1 MFAGGDEVNSTP
13 DPRVN
18 IPKLIEYY
26 VSQGYNALEIKEM
39 LPNLDMMQIESAV
52 SQLGG
57 SVNPAIA
64 SPGADEFQGGQ
75 GVIPII
81 PETVVMGERPEAPS
95 SALNPMQVLSEIRGL
110 TNARNNTEES
120 INILKQENKPVTK
133 FGIPVKFDGNVIMQN
148 DEKIASL
155 QQELSAIDSSL
166 KNLQAISPDSSFI
179 PKKLEMDPIN
189 VQPISAD
196 ISMPPRVF
204 EPEEKESISQAISLG
219 QGELK
224 LSNGEKRKV
233 DAQTFS
239 SYLNALSDS
248 EIFALYNSADIVF
261 SPDLDA
267 ILSQKA
273 EGLIPGLMAGTDR
286 GSITR
291 RPSSFKAL
299 GEDYGRVSRGLI
311 GNIGSAITSG
321 IESAFVGPAEREV
334 VESEYDS
341 PLYGGG
347 VKGFGR
353 SVLVGGR
360 SPGDVDSI
368 LKDISTPTDSI
379 GEDLT
384 ILENTPTAVKAAAEE
399 APAEETVTEETVT
412 EEVVAEEAPAEEV
425 VAEEAAAD
433 KAAADK
439 AAAEKAAADKAAA
452 DKAAAEEALTETKPE
467 VVPAGDFQK
476 AGNIFS
482 SPNFIRFAANLSKG
496 LATSEDMASGLA
508 KGAAL
513 AAEERGL
520 RDLEQQKLDQEVTL
534 ELIKSQGTTALKPSE
549 LKSLNAMATEMSDS
563 IKNYEGTQSSI
574 GIMNDAI
581 SMFEM
586 AMDKKVP
593 ITGLPGRIARFKDEA
608 SAFMG
613 IDNPNVSDAT
623 KIKNYIEQVK
633 QRSIRE
639 ILNESGR
646 TISNLDRDIVDRV
659 FGDLDLTG
667 DPGEILKKL
676 KNARQSLIIN
686 NKDKKRSIATNFEI
700 IQNPAYG
707 GVGVRAI
714 SPYFSLIQSI
724 LQSNITGSS
733 KDVDLSSIVSIDL
746 RDKDL
751 FSIL

>member
-1 MFAGGDEVNSTP
+1 MNILQRKMFAGGDEVNSTP

-311 GNIGSAITSG
+311 GNLGSAITSG

-412 EEVVAEEAPAEEV
+412 EEAPAEEAPAEEV
-425 VAEEAAAD
+425 VAE
-433 KAAADK
+433 KVV
-439 AAAEKAAADKAAA
+439 
-452 DKAAAEEALTETKPE
+452 AEEPLTETKPE

-586 AMDKKVP
+586 AMDKNVP

>member
-399 APAEETVTEETVT
+399 TVT
-412 EEVVAEEAPAEEV
+412 
-425 VAEEAAAD
+425 
-433 KAAADK
+433 
-439 AAAEKAAADKAAA
+439 EKAAADKAAA
-452 DKAAAEEALTETKPE
+452 DKAAAEKALTETKPE

-586 AMDKKVP
+586 AMDKNVP

>member
-1 MFAGGDEVNSTP
+1 
-13 DPRVN
+13 
-18 IPKLIEYY
+18 
-26 VSQGYNALEIKEM
+26 
-39 LPNLDMMQIESAV
+39 
-52 SQLGG
+52 
-57 SVNPAIA
+57 
-64 SPGADEFQGGQ
+64 
-75 GVIPII
+75 
-81 PETVVMGERPEAPS
+81 
-95 SALNPMQVLSEIRGL
+95 
-110 TNARNNTEES
+110 
-120 INILKQENKPVTK
+120 
-133 FGIPVKFDGNVIMQN
+133 
-148 DEKIASL
+148 
-155 QQELSAIDSSL
+155 
-166 KNLQAISPDSSFI
+166 
-179 PKKLEMDPIN
+179 
-189 VQPISAD
+189 
-196 ISMPPRVF
+196 
-204 EPEEKESISQAISLG
+204 
-219 QGELK
+219 
-224 LSNGEKRKV
+224 
-233 DAQTFS
+233 
-239 SYLNALSDS
+239 
-248 EIFALYNSADIVF
+248 
-261 SPDLDA
+261 
-267 ILSQKA
+267 
-273 EGLIPGLMAGTDR
+273 
-286 GSITR
+286 
-291 RPSSFKAL
+291 
-299 GEDYGRVSRGLI
+299 
-311 GNIGSAITSG
+311 
-321 IESAFVGPAEREV
+321 
-334 VESEYDS
+334 
-341 PLYGGG
+341 
-347 VKGFGR
+347 
-353 SVLVGGR
+353 
-360 SPGDVDSI
+360 
-368 LKDISTPTDSI
+368 
-379 GEDLT
+379 
-384 ILENTPTAVKAAAEE
+384 
-399 APAEETVTEETVT
+399 
-412 EEVVAEEAPAEEV
+412 
-425 VAEEAAAD
+425 
-433 KAAADK
+433 
-439 AAAEKAAADKAAA
+439 
-452 DKAAAEEALTETKPE
+452 
-467 VVPAGDFQK
+467 
-476 AGNIFS
+476 
-482 SPNFIRFAANLSKG
+482 
-496 LATSEDMASGLA
+496 MASGLA

-581 SMFEM
+581 SLFEM
-586 AMDKKVP
+586 AMDKNVP

>member
-399 APAEETVTEETVT
+399 TVTEEAPVVEAVA
-412 EEVVAEEAPAEEV
+412 EEVEAEEAPAEEV
-425 VAEEAAAD
+425 VAEEAP
-433 KAAADK
+433 
-439 AAAEKAAADKAAA
+439 
-452 DKAAAEEALTETKPE
+452 AEEPLTETKPE

-724 LQSNITGSS
+724 LQSDITGSS